1 MTAIQQALIRKA
13 QRSLRAAER
22 LLEGDDPDFAVSR
35 AYYCMFYV
43 AQAFL
48 ATKQLSFRKHSA
60 VVASFGEQFA
70 ATDSVP
76 REFHRFLIEAQNA
89 RNSGD
94 YLTESSITAED
105 AREHIGRARKFLE
118 LADSYLGGMS

>member
-1 MTAIQQALIRKA
+1 MNEQQALALFEAKE
-13 QRSLRAAER
+13 SLRAAVIN
-22 LLEGDDPDFAVSR
+22 LEQGLPKIAASR
-35 AYYCMFYV
+35 AYYSMFYA

-48 ATKQLSFRKHSA
+48 ATTQLSFRKHSA

-89 RNSGD
+89 R
-94 YLTESSITAED
+94 
-105 AREHIGRARKFLE
+105 KFLE
-118 LADSYLGGMS
+118 LADAFLGGMS